1 MRFQHRIAL
10 VTGASRGIGRDIA
23 LALAREGADVAVTA
37 TTPEGAADTA
47 AAIRA
52 LGRRALA
59 LACRVERA
67 TEVTATFA
75 AILDG
80 LGPVDVLVNNAGVSS
95 PVPLLEMSEEN
106 WDLHMDTNA
115 KSVFLCSQ
123 AAVRQ
128 MRDTGR
134 GGNIVNIGSIVG
146 QNAIPQTL
154 GYCASKAAVDHM
166 TRVLAIEL
174 ARHRIRVNC
183 IAPGYIRTELIDG
196 LVRDGKLTL
205 DVLERRTPQRR
216 LGSGEDVA
224 RAVLYVAS
232 EDAAFMTGQVVTID
246 GGWTAYGYL

>member
-1 MRFQHRIAL
+1 MRFLDKIAL

-23 LALAREGADVAVTA
+23 LALAHEGADVAVTA

-52 LGRRALA
+52 LGRRAVA
-59 LACRVERA
+59 LGCRVESA
-67 TEVTATFA
+67 AEVAAAFA
-75 AILDG
+75 ALEST
-80 LGPVDVLVNNAGVSS
+80 LGTVDVLVNNAGVSA
-95 PVPLLEMSEEN
+95 PVPLLDMSEEN
-106 WDLHMDTNA
+106 WDLHMDVNA

-128 MRDTGR
+128 MRQAGR
-134 GGNIVNIGSIVG
+134 GGSIVNIGSIVG

-174 ARHRIRVNC
+174 ARHKIRVNC
-183 IAPGYIRTELIDG
+183 IAPGYIRTEMIDK
-196 LVRDGKLTL
+196 LVGDGKLTL
-205 DVLERRTPQRR
+205 DELERRTPQRR
-216 LGSGEDVA
+216 LGSGADIA

-232 EDAAFMTGQVVTID
+232 DDAGFMTGQVVTVD

>member
-1 MRFQHRIAL
+1 MRFPDKIAL

-37 TTPEGAADTA
+37 TTPDGAADTA

-59 LACRVERA
+59 LGCRVEHA
-67 TEVTATFA
+67 AEVNAAFA
-75 AILDG
+75 ATAAA
-80 LGPVDVLVNNAGVSS
+80 LGPVDVLINNAGISS

-106 WDLHMDTNA
+106 WDQHMDVNA

-128 MRDTGR
+128 MRDAGR
-134 GGNIVNIGSIVG
+134 GGSIVNIGSIVG

-183 IAPGYIRTELIDG
+183 IAPGYIRTELIDK
-196 LVRDGKLTL
+196 LARDGKLTL
-205 DVLERRTPQRR
+205 EALERRTPQRR

-232 EDAAFMTGQVVTID
+232 DDAGFMTGQVVTVD